1 MTLSP
6 VAIAT
11 AIAGLSPIDTDI
23 MVKDLGN
30 FLDAVTSRDT
40 PVLMPF
46 APQFISDVKFV
57 PRSMGEGLTRKSD
70 FTYMMNW
77 RFYYRRTGTSRKL
90 SDVYDGLVDKTMNI
104 VETIIA
110 NDSLSAEPAAVNINL
125 ELIGT
130 FGVVDDSAGNTC
142 YGCDLKFEILEFMT

>member
-1 MTLSP
+1 MTLNP

-23 MVKDLGN
+23 KIKDLGT

-46 APQFISDVKFV
+46 APQFISDVRFE

-70 FTYMMNW
+70 FRYMMNW
-77 RFYYRRTGTSRKL
+77 RFYYQRVGTDRKQ
-90 SDVYDGLVDKTMNI
+90 SDAYEGLVDKTMNI
-104 VETIIA
+104 VEAIIA
-110 NDSLSAEPAAVNINL
+110 NDALSTAVDITLDNI
-125 ELIGT
+125 GV
-130 FGVVDDSAGNTC
+130 FGVVDDAAGNKSH
-142 YGCDLKFEILEFMT
+142 GCDLRFNVLEFMT